1 MNTEQIRDYVSR
13 YLESTGSQVLESHPA
28 YVTVKLSPE
37 ADKALMN
44 RPYYWSFV
52 ERTGAEPETMS
63 LTFVFD
69 QEQYDRLQEQSMS
82 RQGQPSQSTP
92 AAGNQTGSPNATAAG
107 QQSILARYFGISPAT
122 VHNRARQ
129 ELITF
134 GSGRLNQIFASAKL
148 KGRYVHLYEQ
158 PDSQT
163 ILPGQSIR
171 YQSYLGVNYKI
182 EYTCDLKR
190 DELHSLAIC
199 LSTGEII
206 SGFHEAVEHRPLS
219 PKLPAH
225 THIGDML
232 SLPRAVA
239 ELEHYVERYVKS
251 QDHSWADQAEERMAD
266 ELHRIE
272 HYYQEMIQN
281 SNDEQEKSTIEQEY
295 RARQEEIAWQYKPR
309 IVVSATGCGIFHLLS
324 PPSPRRKLA
333 NRPQV

>member
-13 YLESTGSQVLESHPA
+13 YLEATGSQVLEYHPA

-63 LTFVFD
+63 ITFVFD
-69 QEQYDRLQEQSMS
+69 QEQYDRLQDQ
-82 RQGQPSQSTP
+82 RK
-92 AAGNQTGSPNATAAG
+92 NQTGQSAHQPGQASGNAGAADSAG
-107 QQSILARYFGISPAT
+107 QQSILARYFGFSPAA
-122 VHNRARQ
+122 VHNRVRQ
-129 ELITF
+129 EPVTF

-148 KGRYVHLYEQ
+148 KGKYVHLYEQ
-158 PDSQT
+158 PDSQA

-171 YQSYLGVNYKI
+171 YLSYLNVNYKI
-182 EYTCDLKR
+182 EYTCDIKR

-199 LSTGEII
+199 LSTGEIVN
-206 SGFHEAVEHRPLS
+206 GFHEAVEDRPLS

-225 THIGDML
+225 THISEMI
-232 SLPRAVA
+232 SMPRAVA
-239 ELEHYVERYVKS
+239 ELEQYVERYVRS
-251 QDHSWADQAEERMAD
+251 QEHSWAEQAEERMAD
-266 ELHRIE
+266 ELHRIGL
-272 HYYQEMIQN
+272 YYQEMIQN

-295 RARQEEIAWQYKPR
+295 HARQEEITWQYKPR

-324 PPSPRRKLA
+324 PPNPRRNLA
-333 NRPQV
+333 KRL